1 MALWGGADH
10 ALVEAVRRRRAL
22 LGTPAEITGL
32 AAVCDGA
39 YYFGEG
45 VVPLIHGP
53 SGAGLHGADEW
64 VNADSV
70 IDTAKTFA
78 AVAIDYCNFT

>member
-22 LGTPAEITGL
+22 LGTPAEITGF